1 MDVHELKG
9 RAGLRVFADDD
20 YCLSDSY
27 TRKLPKGELKFV
39 IGGGYRELVL
49 CELDR
54 DKLITYFWADRTTG
68 SLYRASDGQC
78 MSSSRLRIA
87 Q

>member
-1 MDVHELKG
+1 MGVHELKG
-9 RAGLRVFADDD
+9 RGGMRVFSEYDF
-20 YCLSDSY
+20 CLSESY

-54 DKLITYFWADRTTG
+54 DKLITYFWADCTTG

-78 MSSSRLRIA
+78 MSSSRMRIA